1 MLSYFCAILIN
12 IVKCF
17 NRFTI
22 RFFIFFKCYF
32 FFDREKERKK
42 LEEEERRESCSRPG
56 TPEDDDPGGGGN
68 SSGVPNGISPRKLH
82 KKFGKWGGLEGG
94 PSRFG

>member
-1 MLSYFCAILIN
+1 MLL
-12 IVKCF
+12 
-17 NRFTI
+17 
-22 RFFIFFKCYF
+22 

-68 SSGVPNGISPRKLH
+68 PSGVPNGISPRKLH

-94 PSRFG
+94 PSRFGHYFSVFSFRIAKKIMDLTGV

>member
-1 MLSYFCAILIN
+1 MLP
-12 IVKCF
+12 
-17 NRFTI
+17 
-22 RFFIFFKCYF
+22 

-68 SSGVPNGISPRKLH
+68 PSGVLNGISPRKLH